1 MSFLENVK
9 TKYETPGSSLG
20 KDFIRPA
27 LAECILY
34 RRETGWFR
42 SSALR
47 VWAGSLIDVLQNDN
61 IKIEIIAYPEIDQTL
76 FRSLKDTL
84 SAEEKA
90 KKLEEH
96 RETILLKALTVQS
109 NAEKHTPEVGRYIGE
124 LLSYLIASKKL
135 EIKFVTL
142 VNEEN
147 WKIVEDNAEVEG
159 ELTHIKRGYFKFSC
173 GTYLSFTGSAN
184 ESLGGLMKQGEVFY
198 VYDSRQDSYKLPA
211 ADIKN
216 DVDITWDEK
225 KVGYKTHKISSKL
238 LKKIKKIAPSSK
250 PKRPFIESLD
260 KTEENHEVHQDLNQ
274 DEKFPIK
281 LQPDSTE
288 EIKETFELR
297 PHQEKVLKN
306 WILNDYKGIVQHATG
321 SGKTITGIYAV
332 KHFFEKVGGTN
343 AIIIV
348 PSTILQ
354 DQWMNEIL
362 EHIPDA
368 DLYRIGGR
376 IGSSSWKDNVKS
388 NTSPSRLGK
397 KQIVLGVRQSICKK
411 TFYEQVNVGNHLMV
425 LVDELHTI
433 GAKESSNF
441 LNTIQLKYKL
451 GLSATYERANDYLG
465 TKRII
470 DYFDK
475 ALEPKYGLSEA
486 IADKR
491 LVQYDYELLTVSLNA
506 EEEESWIE
514 QSKKISA
521 EWAKYEANKT
531 KKAMPGK
538 LKMMLIERAKISK
551 KASNKTKKAVDVI
564 KKNYKHDEIQRWLVY
579 CQDLEQLGELQK
591 KLFKEGFICSV
602 YYSDLEE
609 ETKKVTLKEFYNKGG
624 ILLSI
629 KCLDEGVDI
638 PAADHALILA
648 SSSNKRE
655 YIQRRGRV
663 LRVDKNNVFKRAK
676 IFDLMT
682 VAQSLNDK
690 YIRSLVRTELTRAFE
705 FSEYA
710 RNCSVT
716 QIKIEELL
724 KKYNIDIKDSVYVD
738 KDDYSYEDDDF
749 SLKH

>member
-1 MSFLENVK
+1 MKPFSEVYIADGVAPGENVDVV
-9 TKYETPGSSLG
+9 
-20 KDFIRPA
+20 KDIYVPA
-27 LAECILY
+27 LQNAKLHKRLTFSFTSQGLVELAEGLEVFIKNDGKMQLIIGSPISEQEEKSIKIAEKQLKKD
-34 RRETGWFR
+34 ETFQKLCMIRLDNLFKSITENSNIVESHVPLRLDLLTQLIAAERLKIKFAFKKNTLVDPNDKSIQHSKIAIFYGLNNEKIVWGG
-42 SSALR
+42 SANFSR
-47 VWAGSLIDVLQNDN
+47 NALID
-61 IKIEIIAYPEIDQTL
+61 
-76 FRSLKDTL
+76 
-84 SAEEKA
+84 SAEEISVYKSWDIESGFSRHGNRLIDSFE
-90 KKLEEH
+90 KFW
-96 RETILLKALTVQS
+96 S
-109 NAEKHTPEVGRYIGE
+109 N
-124 LLSYLIASKKL
+124 
-135 EIKFVTL
+135 
-142 VNEEN
+142 
-147 WKIVEDNAEVEG
+147 
-159 ELTHIKRGYFKFSC
+159 
-173 GTYLSFTGSAN
+173 
-184 ESLGGLMKQGEVFY
+184 
-198 VYDSRQDSYKLPA
+198 
-211 ADIKN
+211 DIKEWHSC
-216 DVDITWDEK
+216 DVPSKFYDEWK
-225 KVGYKTHKISSKL
+225 QKHNRVFGKILNPAQKESILNPELESDSELKSINKIDQSFKL
-238 LKKIKKIAPSSK
+238 
-250 PKRPFIESLD
+250 R
-260 KTEENHEVHQDLNQ
+260 Q
-274 DEKFPIK
+274 
-281 LQPDSTE
+281 
-288 EIKETFELR
+288 
-297 PHQEKVLKN
+297 HQELAIKN
-306 WILNDYKGIVQHATG
+306 WIQNDYAGIVQHATG

-354 DQWMNEIL
+354 DQWMIEIL

-368 DLYRIGGR
+368 GLYRVGGR
-376 IGSSSWKDNVKS
+376 IGSSGWKDNVKS

-506 EEEESWIE
+506 EEEDLWIE

-531 KKAMPGK
+531 KKAMSGK

-564 KKNYKHDEIQRWLVY
+564 KKNYKHDEVQRWLVY
-579 CQDLEQLGELQK
+579 CQDLEQLGELQQ

-609 ETKKVTLKEFYNKGG
+609 ETKKVTLEEFYNKGG

-676 IFDLMT
+676 VFDLMT

-690 YIRSLVRTELTRAFE
+690 YIRSLVRSELTRAFE
-705 FSEYA
+705 FSEHA
-710 RNCSVT
+710 RNRSVT

-738 KDDYSYEDDDF
+738 KDDISYEDDNI
-749 SLKH
+749 S

>member
-109 NAEKHTPEVGRYIGE
+109 NAEQHTPEVGRYIGE

-147 WKIVEDNAEVEG
+147 WKIVEDNAEIKG

-198 VYDSRQDSYKLPA
+198 VYDSRKDSYKLPA

-238 LKKIKKIAPSSK
+238 LKKIKKIAPSNK
-250 PKRPFIESLD
+250 PKRPFIESLE
-260 KTEENHEVHQDLNQ
+260 KTQENHEVHQDLNQ
-274 DEKFPIK
+274 DEKLPIK
-281 LQPDSTE
+281 QQAEPKE
-288 EIKETFELR
+288 EIKETFKLR

-362 EHIPDA
+362 EHVPDA

-376 IGSSSWKDNVKS
+376 IGSSSWKNNVKS

-411 TFYEQVNVGNHLMV
+411 TFSEQVNIGNHLMV

-451 GLSATYERANDYLG
+451 GLSATYERANDYHG

-491 LVQYDYELLTVSLNA
+491 LVQYDYELLTVSLDA

-564 KKNYKHDEIQRWLVY
+564 KKNYKYDEVQRWLVY
-579 CQDLEQLGELQK
+579 CQDLEQLGELQQ

-609 ETKKVTLKEFYNKGG
+609 ETKKVTLEEFYNKGG

-676 IFDLMT
+676 VFDLMT

-705 FSEYA
+705 FSEHA

-738 KDDYSYEDDDF
+738 KDDISYEDDNI
-749 SLKH
+749 S

>member
-198 VYDSRQDSYKLPA
+198 VYDSRKDSYKLPA
-211 ADIKN
+211 SDIKN

-274 DEKFPIK
+274 DEKLPKK

-564 KKNYKHDEIQRWLVY
+564 KKNYEHDEVQRWLVY
-579 CQDLEQLGELQK
+579 CQDLEQLGELQQ

-609 ETKKVTLKEFYNKGG
+609 ETKKVTLEEFYNKGG

-676 IFDLMT
+676 VFDLMT

-705 FSEYA
+705 FSEHA

-738 KDDYSYEDDDF
+738 KDDISYEDDDV
-749 SLKH
+749 SQKY

>member
-198 VYDSRQDSYKLPA
+198 VYDSRKDSYKLPA

-225 KVGYKTHKISSKL
+225 KVGYQTHKISSKL

-260 KTEENHEVHQDLNQ
+260 KTEENHEVHQDLSQ
-274 DEKFPIK
+274 DEKLPKK

-564 KKNYKHDEIQRWLVY
+564 KKNYEHDEVQRWLVY
-579 CQDLEQLGELQK
+579 CQDLEQLGELQQ

-609 ETKKVTLKEFYNKGG
+609 ETKKVTLEEFYNKGG

-676 IFDLMT
+676 VFDLMT

-705 FSEYA
+705 FSEHA

-738 KDDYSYEDDDF
+738 KDDISYEDDNV
-749 SLKH
+749 SQKY

>member
-198 VYDSRQDSYKLPA
+198 VYDSRKDSYKLPA

-274 DEKFPIK
+274 DEKLPKK

-564 KKNYKHDEIQRWLVY
+564 KKNYEHDEVQRWLVY
-579 CQDLEQLGELQK
+579 CQDLEQLGELQQ

-609 ETKKVTLKEFYNKGG
+609 ETKKVTLEEFYNKGG

-676 IFDLMT
+676 VFDLMT

-705 FSEYA
+705 FSEHA

-738 KDDYSYEDDDF
+738 KDDISYEDDDV
-749 SLKH
+749 SQKY

>member
-1 MSFLENVK
+1 MKPFSEIYIADGAAPGDDVDVVK
-9 TKYETPGSSLG
+9 DIYV
-20 KDFIRPA
+20 PA
-27 LAECILY
+27 LQNSNLHKRLTYSFTSQGLVELAEGLEVFIKNNGVIQLIIGSPIS
-34 RRETGWFR
+34 EQEER
-42 SSALR
+42 S
-47 VWAGSLIDVLQNDN
+47 
-61 IKIEIIAYPEIDQTL
+61 IKIAEKQSKKDDTFKKLCMIRLDNLFKSINEDSEIVDSHVPKRLDLLTQLIAAEKLKIKFAFKKNTL
-76 FRSLKDTL
+76 VDPSDKSIQHTKIAIFHGLNDEKVVWGGSANFSQNAFIN
-84 SAEEKA
+84 SAEEISVYKSWDR
-90 KKLEEH
+90 ESGFH
-96 RETILLKALTVQS
+96 RHANRLISSFEKFWKNDIDEWHSCDVPSKFYTEWK
-109 NAEKHTPEVGRYIGE
+109 EKHRRAFERVLNPNPNREPTLAPETTPAPEPTSTHPTDEISEQFHLREHQE
-124 LLSYLIASKKL
+124 LA
-135 EIKFVTL
+135 IK
-142 VNEEN
+142 N
-147 WKIVEDNAEVEG
+147 W
-159 ELTHIKRGYFKFSC
+159 
-173 GTYLSFTGSAN
+173 
-184 ESLGGLMKQGEVFY
+184 
-198 VYDSRQDSYKLPA
+198 
-211 ADIKN
+211 IKN
-216 DVDITWDEK
+216 D
-225 KVGYKTHKISSKL
+225 YS
-238 LKKIKKIAPSSK
+238 
-250 PKRPFIESLD
+250 
-260 KTEENHEVHQDLNQ
+260 
-274 DEKFPIK
+274 
-281 LQPDSTE
+281 
-288 EIKETFELR
+288 
-297 PHQEKVLKN
+297 
-306 WILNDYKGIVQHATG
+306 GIVEHATG
-321 SGKTITGIYAV
+321 SGKTITGIYAI
-332 KHFFEKVGGTN
+332 KHFFDEVGGSN

-354 DQWMNEIL
+354 DQWMNEIY
-362 EHIPDA
+362 EHIPDV
-368 DLYRIGGR
+368 DLHRIGGR

-388 NTSPSRLGK
+388 NTTPSRLGK

-411 TFYEQVNVGNHLMV
+411 TFYEQVNIGNHLMV

-521 EWAKYEANKT
+521 EWAKYEANKA

-579 CQDLEQLGELQK
+579 CQDLEQLVELQQ

-609 ETKKVTLKEFYNKGG
+609 ETKKVTLEEFYNKGG

-676 IFDLMT
+676 VFDLMT
-682 VAQSLNDK
+682 VAQSLKDK
-690 YIRSLVRTELTRAFE
+690 YIRSLVRSELTRAFE
-705 FSEYA
+705 FSEHA

-724 KKYNIDIKDSVYVD
+724 KKYNIDIKDSVYLD
-738 KDDYSYEDDDF
+738 KDDISYEDDNI
-749 SLKH
+749 S

>member
-198 VYDSRQDSYKLPA
+198 VYDSRKDSYKLPA

-274 DEKFPIK
+274 DEKLPKK

-564 KKNYKHDEIQRWLVY
+564 KKNYEHDEVQRWLVY
-579 CQDLEQLGELQK
+579 CQDLDQLGELQQ

-609 ETKKVTLKEFYNKGG
+609 ETKKVTLEEFYNKGG

-676 IFDLMT
+676 VFDLMT

-705 FSEYA
+705 FSEHA

-738 KDDYSYEDDDF
+738 KDDISYEDDDV
-749 SLKH
+749 SQKY

>member
-1 MSFLENVK
+1 MTIKGL
-9 TKYETPGSSLG
+9 SSM
-20 KDFIRPA
+20 
-27 LAECILY
+27 
-34 RRETGWFR
+34 
-42 SSALR
+42 
-47 VWAGSLIDVLQNDN
+47 Q
-61 IKIEIIAYPEIDQTL
+61 Q
-76 FRSLKDTL
+76 
-84 SAEEKA
+84 
-90 KKLEEH
+90 
-96 RETILLKALTVQS
+96 
-109 NAEKHTPEVGRYIGE
+109 
-124 LLSYLIASKKL
+124 
-135 EIKFVTL
+135 
-142 VNEEN
+142 
-147 WKIVEDNAEVEG
+147 
-159 ELTHIKRGYFKFSC
+159 
-173 GTYLSFTGSAN
+173 
-184 ESLGGLMKQGEVFY
+184 
-198 VYDSRQDSYKLPA
+198 
-211 ADIKN
+211 
-216 DVDITWDEK
+216 
-225 KVGYKTHKISSKL
+225 
-238 LKKIKKIAPSSK
+238 
-250 PKRPFIESLD
+250 
-260 KTEENHEVHQDLNQ
+260 
-274 DEKFPIK
+274 
-281 LQPDSTE
+281 
-288 EIKETFELR
+288 
-297 PHQEKVLKN
+297 
-306 WILNDYKGIVQHATG
+306 G

-368 DLYRIGGR
+368 DLYIIGGR

-388 NTSPSRLGK
+388 NTSPSRLEK

-564 KKNYKHDEIQRWLVY
+564 KKNYKYDEVQRWLVY
-579 CQDLEQLGELQK
+579 CQDLDQLGELQQ

-609 ETKKVTLKEFYNKGG
+609 ETKKVTLEEFYNKGG

-676 IFDLMT
+676 VFDLMT

-724 KKYNIDIKDSVYVD
+724 KKYNIDIKDSIYVD
-738 KDDYSYEDDDF
+738 KDDISYEDDNI
-749 SLKH
+749 S

>member
-198 VYDSRQDSYKLPA
+198 VYDSRKDSYKLPA
-211 ADIKN
+211 SDIKN

-225 KVGYKTHKISSKL
+225 KVGYKTHKISSQL
-238 LKKIKKIAPSSK
+238 LKKIKKIAPSNK

-274 DEKFPIK
+274 DEKLPKK

-564 KKNYKHDEIQRWLVY
+564 KKNYKYDEVQRWLVY
-579 CQDLEQLGELQK
+579 CQDLDQLGELQQ

-609 ETKKVTLKEFYNKGG
+609 ETKKVTLEEFYNKGG

-676 IFDLMT
+676 VFDLMT

-705 FSEYA
+705 FSEHA

-738 KDDYSYEDDDF
+738 KDDISYEDNI
-749 SLKH
+749 S

>member
-198 VYDSRQDSYKLPA
+198 VYDSRKDSYKLPA
-211 ADIKN
+211 SDIKN

-225 KVGYKTHKISSKL
+225 KVGYKTHKISSQL
-238 LKKIKKIAPSSK
+238 LKKIKKIAPSNK

-260 KTEENHEVHQDLNQ
+260 KKEENHEVHQDLNQ
-274 DEKFPIK
+274 DEKLPKK
-281 LQPDSTE
+281 LQLDSTE

-306 WILNDYKGIVQHATG
+306 WILND
-321 SGKTITGIYAV
+321 
-332 KHFFEKVGGTN
+332 
-343 AIIIV
+343 
-348 PSTILQ
+348 
-354 DQWMNEIL
+354 
-362 EHIPDA
+362 
-368 DLYRIGGR
+368 
-376 IGSSSWKDNVKS
+376 
-388 NTSPSRLGK
+388 
-397 KQIVLGVRQSICKK
+397 
-411 TFYEQVNVGNHLMV
+411 
-425 LVDELHTI
+425 
-433 GAKESSNF
+433 
-441 LNTIQLKYKL
+441 
-451 GLSATYERANDYLG
+451 
-465 TKRII
+465 
-470 DYFDK
+470 
-475 ALEPKYGLSEA
+475 
-486 IADKR
+486 
-491 LVQYDYELLTVSLNA
+491 
-506 EEEESWIE
+506 
-514 QSKKISA
+514 
-521 EWAKYEANKT
+521 
-531 KKAMPGK
+531 
-538 LKMMLIERAKISK
+538 
-551 KASNKTKKAVDVI
+551 
-564 KKNYKHDEIQRWLVY
+564 
-579 CQDLEQLGELQK
+579 
-591 KLFKEGFICSV
+591 
-602 YYSDLEE
+602 
-609 ETKKVTLKEFYNKGG
+609 
-624 ILLSI
+624 
-629 KCLDEGVDI
+629 
-638 PAADHALILA
+638 
-648 SSSNKRE
+648 
-655 YIQRRGRV
+655 
-663 LRVDKNNVFKRAK
+663 
-676 IFDLMT
+676 
-682 VAQSLNDK
+682 
-690 YIRSLVRTELTRAFE
+690 
-705 FSEYA
+705 
-710 RNCSVT
+710 
-716 QIKIEELL
+716 
-724 KKYNIDIKDSVYVD
+724 
-738 KDDYSYEDDDF
+738 
-749 SLKH
+749 

>member
-1 MSFLENVK
+1 MSFLDNVK

-20 KDFIRPA
+20 RDFIRPA

-47 VWAGSLIDVLQNDN
+47 VWAGSIIDVLQNDN

-198 VYDSRQDSYKLPA
+198 VYDSRNDSYKQSA

-216 DVDITWDEK
+216 DVDITWDEN

-250 PKRPFIESLD
+250 PKRPFIEPLD
-260 KTEENHEVHQDLNQ
+260 KTEENHEAHQDLNQ
-274 DEKFPIK
+274 DEKLPTK
-281 LQPDSTE
+281 LQAEPTE
-288 EIKETFELR
+288 EIKETFKLR

-354 DQWMNEIL
+354 NQWMNEIL
-362 EHIPDA
+362 EHIPEA

-376 IGSSSWKDNVKS
+376 IGSSSWKNNVKS

-521 EWAKYEANKT
+521 EWAKYEANKA

-564 KKNYKHDEIQRWLVY
+564 KKNYKHDEVQRWLVY
-579 CQDLEQLGELQK
+579 CQDLEQLGELQQ

-602 YYSDLEE
+602 YYSNLEE
-609 ETKKVTLKEFYNKGG
+609 ETKKVTLEEFYNKGG

-676 IFDLMT
+676 VFDLMT

-705 FSEYA
+705 FSEHA

-738 KDDYSYEDDDF
+738 KDDISYEDDNI
-749 SLKH
+749 S

>member
-159 ELTHIKRGYFKFSC
+159 ELTHIKRGYFRFSC

-198 VYDSRQDSYKLPA
+198 VYDSRKDSYKLPA

-274 DEKFPIK
+274 DEKLPKK

-475 ALEPKYGLSEA
+475 ALKPKYGLSEA

-564 KKNYKHDEIQRWLVY
+564 KKNYEHDEVQRWLVY
-579 CQDLEQLGELQK
+579 CQDLEQLGELQQ

-609 ETKKVTLKEFYNKGG
+609 ETKKVTLEEFYNKGG

-676 IFDLMT
+676 VFDLMT

-705 FSEYA
+705 FSEHA

-738 KDDYSYEDDDF
+738 KDDISYEDDDVPQ
-749 SLKH
+749 KY

>member
-1 MSFLENVK
+1 MKPFSEIYIADGAAPGDDVDVVK
-9 TKYETPGSSLG
+9 DIYV
-20 KDFIRPA
+20 PA
-27 LAECILY
+27 LQNSNLHKRLTYSFTSQGLVELAEGLEVFIKNNGVIQLIVGSPIS
-34 RRETGWFR
+34 EQEER
-42 SSALR
+42 S
-47 VWAGSLIDVLQNDN
+47 
-61 IKIEIIAYPEIDQTL
+61 IKIAEKQSKKDDTFKKLCMIRLDNLFKSINEDSEIVDSHVPKRLDLLTQLIAAEKLKIKFAFKKNTL
-76 FRSLKDTL
+76 VDPSDKSIQHTKIAIFHGLNDEKVVWGGSANFSQNAFIN
-84 SAEEKA
+84 SAEEISVYKSWDV
-90 KKLEEH
+90 ESGFH
-96 RETILLKALTVQS
+96 RHANRLISSFEKFWKNDIDEWHSCDVPSKFYTEWK
-109 NAEKHTPEVGRYIGE
+109 EKHRRAFERVLNPNPNREPTLAPETTPAPEPTSTHPTDEISEQFHLREHQE
-124 LLSYLIASKKL
+124 LA
-135 EIKFVTL
+135 IK
-142 VNEEN
+142 N
-147 WKIVEDNAEVEG
+147 W
-159 ELTHIKRGYFKFSC
+159 
-173 GTYLSFTGSAN
+173 
-184 ESLGGLMKQGEVFY
+184 
-198 VYDSRQDSYKLPA
+198 
-211 ADIKN
+211 IKN
-216 DVDITWDEK
+216 D
-225 KVGYKTHKISSKL
+225 YS
-238 LKKIKKIAPSSK
+238 
-250 PKRPFIESLD
+250 
-260 KTEENHEVHQDLNQ
+260 
-274 DEKFPIK
+274 
-281 LQPDSTE
+281 
-288 EIKETFELR
+288 
-297 PHQEKVLKN
+297 
-306 WILNDYKGIVQHATG
+306 GIVEHATG
-321 SGKTITGIYAV
+321 SGKTITGIYAI
-332 KHFFEKVGGTN
+332 KHFFDEVGGSN

-354 DQWMNEIL
+354 DQWMNEIY
-362 EHIPDA
+362 EHIPDV
-368 DLYRIGGR
+368 DLHRIGGR

-388 NTSPSRLGK
+388 NTTPSRLGK

-411 TFYEQVNVGNHLMV
+411 TFYEQVNIGNHLMV

-521 EWAKYEANKT
+521 EWAKYEANKA

-579 CQDLEQLGELQK
+579 CQDLEQLVELQQ
-591 KLFKEGFICSV
+591 KLFNEDFICSV

-609 ETKKVTLKEFYNKGG
+609 ETKKVTLEEFYNKGG

-676 IFDLMT
+676 VFDLMT
-682 VAQSLNDK
+682 VAQSLKDK
-690 YIRSLVRTELTRAFE
+690 YIRSLVRSELTRAFE
-705 FSEYA
+705 FSEHA

-724 KKYNIDIKDSVYVD
+724 KKYNIDIKDSVYLD
-738 KDDYSYEDDDF
+738 KDDISYEDDNI
-749 SLKH
+749 S

>member
-1 MSFLENVK
+1 MSFLDNVK

-20 KDFIRPA
+20 SDFIRPA

-84 SAEEKA
+84 SSEEKA

-124 LLSYLIASKKL
+124 ILSYLIASKKL

-173 GTYLSFTGSAN
+173 DTYLSFTGSAN

-198 VYDSRQDSYKLPA
+198 VYDSRNDSYKLPA

-216 DVDITWDEK
+216 DVDITWDER

-260 KTEENHEVHQDLNQ
+260 KKGENHQDLSREENSQ
-274 DEKFPIK
+274 TKPQEES
-281 LQPDSTE
+281 LE
-288 EIKETFELR
+288 EIKEVFQLR

-306 WILNDYKGIVQHATG
+306 WILNGYKGIVQHATG

-343 AIIIV
+343 VIIIV

-354 DQWMNEIL
+354 DQWMNEIF
-362 EHIPDA
+362 EHIPEA

-376 IGSSSWKDNVKS
+376 IGSSSWKNNVKS

-433 GAKESSNF
+433 G
-441 LNTIQLKYKL
+441 
-451 GLSATYERANDYLG
+451 
-465 TKRII
+465 KRS
-470 DYFDK
+470 
-475 ALEPKYGLSEA
+475 P
-486 IADKR
+486 
-491 LVQYDYELLTVSLNA
+491 Q
-506 EEEESWIE
+506 
-514 QSKKISA
+514 
-521 EWAKYEANKT
+521 
-531 KKAMPGK
+531 
-538 LKMMLIERAKISK
+538 
-551 KASNKTKKAVDVI
+551 
-564 KKNYKHDEIQRWLVY
+564 
-579 CQDLEQLGELQK
+579 
-591 KLFKEGFICSV
+591 
-602 YYSDLEE
+602 
-609 ETKKVTLKEFYNKGG
+609 
-624 ILLSI
+624 
-629 KCLDEGVDI
+629 
-638 PAADHALILA
+638 
-648 SSSNKRE
+648 
-655 YIQRRGRV
+655 
-663 LRVDKNNVFKRAK
+663 
-676 IFDLMT
+676 IF
-682 VAQSLNDK
+682 
-690 YIRSLVRTELTRAFE
+690 
-705 FSEYA
+705 
-710 RNCSVT
+710 
-716 QIKIEELL
+716 
-724 KKYNIDIKDSVYVD
+724 
-738 KDDYSYEDDDF
+738 
-749 SLKH
+749 

>member
-198 VYDSRQDSYKLPA
+198 VYDSRKDSYKLPA

-260 KTEENHEVHQDLNQ
+260 KKEENHEVHQDLNQ
-274 DEKFPIK
+274 DEKLPKK

-564 KKNYKHDEIQRWLVY
+564 KKNYEHDEVQRWLVY
-579 CQDLEQLGELQK
+579 CQDLEQLGELQQ

-609 ETKKVTLKEFYNKGG
+609 ETKKVTLEEFYNKGG

-676 IFDLMT
+676 VFDLMT

-705 FSEYA
+705 FSEHA

-738 KDDYSYEDDDF
+738 KDDISYEDDDV
-749 SLKH
+749 SQKY

>member
-47 VWAGSLIDVLQNDN
+47 VWAGSIIDVLQNDN

-198 VYDSRQDSYKLPA
+198 VYDSRNDSYKQSA

-216 DVDITWDEK
+216 DVDITWDEN

-250 PKRPFIESLD
+250 PKRPFIEPLD
-260 KTEENHEVHQDLNQ
+260 KTEENHEAHQDLNQ
-274 DEKFPIK
+274 DEKLPTK
-281 LQPDSTE
+281 LQAEPTE
-288 EIKETFELR
+288 EIKETFKLR

-362 EHIPDA
+362 EHIPEA

-376 IGSSSWKDNVKS
+376 IGSSSWKNNVKS

-531 KKAMPGK
+531 KKSMPSK

-551 KASNKTKKAVDVI
+551 KASNKAKKALDVV
-564 KKNYKHDEIQRWLVY
+564 KKNYKHDEVQRWLVY
-579 CQDLEQLGELQK
+579 CQDLEQLGELQQ

-609 ETKKVTLKEFYNKGG
+609 ETKKVTLEEFYNKGG

-676 IFDLMT
+676 VFDLIT

-705 FSEYA
+705 FSEHA

-738 KDDYSYEDDDF
+738 KDDISYEDDDVPQ
-749 SLKH
+749 KH

>member
-198 VYDSRQDSYKLPA
+198 VYDSRKDSYKLPA

-260 KTEENHEVHQDLNQ
+260 KTEENHEDHQDLNQ
-274 DEKFPIK
+274 DEKLSKK

-288 EIKETFELR
+288 EIKKTFELR

-451 GLSATYERANDYLG
+451 GLSATYERANDYIG
-465 TKRII
+465 TKRIT

-475 ALEPKYGLSEA
+475 ALKPKYGLSEA

-564 KKNYKHDEIQRWLVY
+564 KNNYKHDEVQRWLVY
-579 CQDLEQLGELQK
+579 CQDLEQLGELQQ

-609 ETKKVTLKEFYNKGG
+609 ETKKVTLEEFYNKGG

-676 IFDLMT
+676 VFDLMT

-705 FSEYA
+705 FSEHA

-724 KKYNIDIKDSVYVD
+724 KKYNIDIKDSIYVD
-738 KDDYSYEDDDF
+738 KDDISYEDDNI
-749 SLKH
+749 S

>member
-1 MSFLENVK
+1 MSFLDNVK

-20 KDFIRPA
+20 RDFIRPA

-47 VWAGSLIDVLQNDN
+47 VWAGSIIDVLQNDN

-96 RETILLKALTVQS
+96 RETILLKALSVQS

-198 VYDSRQDSYKLPA
+198 VYDSRNDSYKQSA

-216 DVDITWDEK
+216 DVDITWDEN

-250 PKRPFIESLD
+250 PKRPFIEPLD
-260 KTEENHEVHQDLNQ
+260 KTEENHEAHQDLNQ
-274 DEKFPIK
+274 DEKLPTK
-281 LQPDSTE
+281 LQAEPTE
-288 EIKETFELR
+288 EIKETFKLR

-306 WILNDYKGIVQHATG
+306 WILNGYKGIVQHATG

-343 AIIIV
+343 VIIIV

-354 DQWMNEIL
+354 DQWMNEIF
-362 EHIPDA
+362 EHIPEA

-376 IGSSSWKDNVKS
+376 IGSSSWKNNVKS

-521 EWAKYEANKT
+521 EWAKYEANKA

-564 KKNYKHDEIQRWLVY
+564 KKNYKHDEVQRWLVY
-579 CQDLEQLGELQK
+579 CQDLEQLGELQQ

-609 ETKKVTLKEFYNKGG
+609 ETKKVTLEEFYNKGG

-676 IFDLMT
+676 VFDLMT

-705 FSEYA
+705 FSEHA
-710 RNCSVT
+710 RNRSVT

-738 KDDYSYEDDDF
+738 KDDISYEDDNI
-749 SLKH
+749 S